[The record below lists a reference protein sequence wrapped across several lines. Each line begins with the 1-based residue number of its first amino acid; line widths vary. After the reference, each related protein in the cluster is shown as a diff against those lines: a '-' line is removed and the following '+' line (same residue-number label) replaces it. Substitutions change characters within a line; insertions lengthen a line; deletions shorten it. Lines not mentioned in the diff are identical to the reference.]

1 MSVSFKKLCE
11 PAKLYLVVSVI
22 FLILAIFR
30 RISALTLITKGF
42 FVLIWT
48 LLLNWLCS
56 KGFKGLAW
64 IIVLLPFIF
73 ILMTMCTTMDMMGI
87 KYDGFQD
94 ESPTPE
100 PPPPPP
106 AETPAPETPPPE
118 TPAPET
124 PAPTEA
130 PAPTPAPP
138 RPGSRLQQG
147 KERQKRAAEA
157 YVKAVNSGSAPMP
170 TAEPDW
176 NR

>member
-1 MSVSFKKLCE
+1 MSVSFKKLCD
-11 PAKLYLVVSVI
+11 PAKLYLVVSVT

-73 ILMTMCTTMDMMGI
+73 ILMTMCTTMDMMGM
-87 KYDGFQD
+87 KYEGFYYDDGSDFVPET
-94 ESPTPE
+94 ESGFDPTP
-100 PPPPPP
+100 
-106 AETPAPETPPPE
+106 APE

-124 PAPTEA
+124 PAPKEA
-130 PAPTPAPP
+130 PAPTEEPKGLKLRMLLDQLQPPPPP
-138 RPGSRLQQG
+138 RRRADPIAPT
-147 KERQKRAAEA
+147 EEEQKR
-157 YVKAVNSGSAPMP
+157 P
-170 TAEPDW
+170 
-176 NR
+176 RI